1 MIYIIGD
8 SHVSVFSGTDFKENG
23 SMHIQPEFGTCYTLK
38 LGQLKAKINKF
49 EQRVPN
55 FLAIKVGSHTAYN
68 SFNKLPKIKQAIDE
82 YEIDKNDYVFLCFGQ
97 IDIQNHLIKNSLK
110 NNISINET
118 IDICLN
124 RYIETILNLKTHFPN
139 LRFGVYA
146 PPSTSIGC
154 GKYPKITPNEAINFN
169 IITTNFN
176 KKLKRLAEKID
187 VLYKD
192 ISDKLILENGL
203 TDNKFVIDDIH
214 LSQEAM
220 PLLLKEFKDLI

>member
-8 SHVSVFSGTDFKENG
+8 SHVSVFSGTDLKDDG

-38 LGQLKAKINKF
+38 LGQLRGEINKF

-55 FLAIKVGSHTAYN
+55 FLAIKVGSYTAYN
-68 SFNKLPKIKQAIDE
+68 SFNKLPKIKQAINE
-82 YEIDKNDYVFLCFGQ
+82 YKINKNDYVFLCFGQ

-110 NNISINET
+110 NNTSINET

-154 GKYPKITPNEAINFN
+154 GNYPQITPKEAINFN

-176 KKLKRLAEKID
+176 KKLKR
-187 VLYKD
+187 
-192 ISDKLILENGL
+192 
-203 TDNKFVIDDIH
+203 
-214 LSQEAM
+214 
-220 PLLLKEFKDLI
+220 

>member
-8 SHVSVFSGTDFKENG
+8 SHVSVFCGTDLTEDG
-23 SMHIQPEFGTCYTLK
+23 LMHIQPEFGTCYTLK
-38 LGQLKAKINKF
+38 LGQLREKVNKF
-49 EQRVPN
+49 EQRIPN

-68 SFNKLPKIKQAIDE
+68 SFDKLPKIKQAIHE
-82 YEIDKNDYVFLCFGQ
+82 YEINKNDYIFLCFGQ

-110 NNISINET
+110 NNISIDET
-118 IDICLN
+118 IDICLDN
-124 RYIETILNLKTHFPN
+124 YSETILNLKNNFPN
-139 LRFGVYA
+139 FRFGVYA

-154 GKYPKITPNEAINFN
+154 GNNPKITPKEAIKINT
-169 IITTNFN
+169 ITINFN
-176 KKLKRLAEKID
+176 KKLKKLTEKLNI
-187 VLYKD
+187 LYKD

-220 PLLLKEFKDLI
+220 PLILKEFSDIT